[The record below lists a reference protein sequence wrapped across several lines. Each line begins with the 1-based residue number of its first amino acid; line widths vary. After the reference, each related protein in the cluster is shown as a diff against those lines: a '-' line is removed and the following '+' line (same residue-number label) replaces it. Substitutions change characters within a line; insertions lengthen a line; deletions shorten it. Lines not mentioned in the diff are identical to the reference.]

1 MLKNYLKIAL
11 RNIKKHKG
19 YSLINVTGLA
29 IGIAVCLFILLW
41 VQDELSFD
49 RFHANI
55 DNLYRLT
62 EDQIYTDGTIFPVA
76 VTPELLGPGL
86 KTDYP
91 EVVEFARFRI
101 LGRVLVSTGDKDFYE
116 NGFACA
122 DPAFF
127 QMFTFPLLKGS
138 PAAVLS
144 DMGKVVISEEIA
156 DKYFGSENPIGKPIS
171 LNKNWDFLVSGVMKN
186 IPVNS
191 HMRLDFVAHFDF
203 LIKELGYG
211 GGWWNNNF
219 YTYVRLAEKA
229 DVEKLSKEVYGY
241 LKKIYDKTSTR
252 IRLQPVK
259 DIHLRSHYAIDLY
272 GATQDKSQYVYIFT
286 AVAFIV
292 LLLACINFMN
302 LATARSGVRS
312 REVGLRKVVGA
323 RRFELILQFFGE
335 SVLFALMA
343 SLIASVLVLAFLP
356 VFNSLTAK
364 SLPLSLIFSPA
375 VILFLVGIS
384 LFTGIFSGVYPALFL
399 SAFQPVSIFRG
410 DSLTGT
416 RSAFFRKAL
425 VVLQF
430 ALSIVFIAGTLIIG
444 SQLRYIQSRNL
455 GFDKEAVMH
464 FRLRGSLR
472 QKYEAF
478 KTELL
483 QLSGIENVTRASNF
497 PTYTVHSTSAFRWEG
512 MTPEDKILVH
522 HNAVGYDYIKTFEIE
537 IVDGRDFS
545 KQFPSDKDAF
555 IVNETAVRLMRYEEP
570 VGKRI
575 QLWNLKG
582 AIIGVVKDFHYKSL
596 HTEIEPLL
604 LRIAPGRNRYV
615 FVKLRTE
622 NIHDNIQALGRIY
635 SKHCPE
641 YPFEFGFLDES
652 LDNLYRNDR
661 RVGSVFN
668 VFTVLAIFISCLG
681 LFGLASFLIER
692 RTKEIGIR
700 KILGADVGKILV
712 LLSRDFLRWVAVA
725 NIIAWP
731 VAFFAMNRWLQN
743 FAYRTNIALWTFA
756 LAAGFALGIALLTIS
771 YHSIRASLS
780 NPADSLR
787 YE

>member
-55 DNLYRLT
+55 DNLFRLT

-86 KTDYP
+86 KADYP

-101 LGRVLVSTGDKDFYE
+101 LSSVLVSTGDKEFYE

-138 PAAVLS
+138 SGTILS

-156 DKYFGSENPIGKPIS
+156 EKYFGSEDPIGKTIRLS
-171 LNKNWDFLVSGVMKN
+171 NNWDFLVSGVMKN

-191 HMRLDFVAHFDF
+191 HMRFDFVGHFDV
-203 LIKELGYG
+203 LIKEIGYG

-219 YTYVRLAEKA
+219 YTYIQLAENA
-229 DVEKLSKEVYGY
+229 DADKLGKEVYSY
-241 LKKIYDKTSTR
+241 LKKIYDKASTR
-252 IRLQPVK
+252 IQLQPVK

-272 GATQDKSQYVYIFT
+272 GATQDRSQYVYIFI

-292 LLLACINFMN
+292 LLIACINFMN
-302 LATARSGVRS
+302 LATARSGIRS
-312 REVGLRKVVGA
+312 KEVGLRKVVGA
-323 RRFELILQFFGE
+323 RRLELILQFFGE
-335 SVLFALMA
+335 SILFALLA
-343 SLIASVLVLAFLP
+343 CLIAFVLVLIFLP

-375 VILFLVGIS
+375 VILFLVGIA
-384 LFTGIFSGVYPALFL
+384 LFTGIFSGIYPALFL

-444 SQLRYIQSRNL
+444 SQLRYIQSRSL

-472 QKYEAF
+472 QSFEAF

-483 QLSGIENVTRASNF
+483 QLSGIENVTSASNI

-512 MTPEDKILVH
+512 MTSEDKILVH
-522 HNAVGYDYIKTFEIE
+522 HNAVDYDFIKTFGME

-545 KQFPSDKDAF
+545 KEFLSDKDAY

-570 VGKRI
+570 VGKML
-575 QLWNLKG
+575 QLWNYKG
-582 AIIGVVKDFHYKSL
+582 AIIGVVKDYHYKSL

-604 LRIAPGRNRYV
+604 LRIDPQRNRYV
-615 FVKLRTE
+615 FVKVRTE
-622 NIHDNIQALGRIY
+622 SINNNIQAVRRVY

-652 LDNLYRNDR
+652 LDNLYRMDR
-661 RVGSVFN
+661 RVGSIFN
-668 VFTVLAIFISCLG
+668 VFTALAIFISCLG

-712 LLSRDFLRWVAVA
+712 LLSRDFLKWVVIA

-743 FAYRTNIALWTFA
+743 FAYRTNIEVWTFA
-756 LAAGFALGIALLTIS
+756 LAAAFALGIALLTIS

>member
-1 MLKNYLKIAL
+1 VDK
-11 RNIKKHKG
+11 
-19 YSLINVTGLA
+19 
-29 IGIAVCLFILLW
+29 
-41 VQDELSFD
+41 
-49 RFHANI
+49 
-55 DNLYRLT
+55 
-62 EDQIYTDGTIFPVA
+62 
-76 VTPELLGPGL
+76 LG
-86 KTDYP
+86 
-91 EVVEFARFRI
+91 
-101 LGRVLVSTGDKDFYE
+101 
-116 NGFACA
+116 
-122 DPAFF
+122 
-127 QMFTFPLLKGS
+127 
-138 PAAVLS
+138 
-144 DMGKVVISEEIA
+144 
-156 DKYFGSENPIGKPIS
+156 
-171 LNKNWDFLVSGVMKN
+171 
-186 IPVNS
+186 
-191 HMRLDFVAHFDF
+191 
-203 LIKELGYG
+203 
-211 GGWWNNNF
+211 
-219 YTYVRLAEKA
+219 
-229 DVEKLSKEVYGY
+229 KEVYGY
-241 LKKIYDKTSTR
+241 LKKIYDKASTR

-272 GATQDKSQYVYIFT
+272 GATQDRSQYVYIFT

-292 LLLACINFMN
+292 LLIACINFMN
-302 LATARSGVRS
+302 LATARSGIRS
-312 REVGLRKVVGA
+312 KEVGLRKVVGA
-323 RRFELILQFFGE
+323 HRLELILQFFGE
-335 SVLFALMA
+335 SVLFALIA
-343 SLIASVLVLAFLP
+343 CLIASVLVLLFLP

-375 VILFLVGIS
+375 VILFLVGIAI
-384 LFTGIFSGVYPALFL
+384 FTGIFSGIYPALFL

-416 RSAFFRKAL
+416 RSAFFRKSL

-455 GFDKEAVMH
+455 GFDKEDVMH

-472 QKYEAF
+472 QSFEAF

-483 QLSGIENVTRASNF
+483 QLSGIENVTRASNI

-512 MTPEDKILVH
+512 MTSEDKILVH
-522 HNAVGYDYIKTFEIE
+522 HNAVDYDFIKTFGME

-545 KQFPSDKDAF
+545 KEFLSDKDAY

-570 VGKRI
+570 VGKML
-575 QLWNLKG
+575 QLWNYKG
-582 AIIGVVKDFHYKSL
+582 AIIGVVKDYHYKSL

-604 LRIAPGRNRYV
+604 LRIDPQRNRYV
-615 FVKLRTE
+615 FVKVRAE
-622 NIHDNIQALGRIY
+622 SINNNIQAVRRIY

-652 LDNLYRNDR
+652 LDNLYYKDR
-661 RVGSVFN
+661 RVGSIFN
-668 VFTVLAIFISCLG
+668 VFTSLAIFISCLG

-700 KILGADVGKILV
+700 KILGADVGKILL
-712 LLSRDFLRWVAVA
+712 LLSRDFLKWVAIA

-731 VAFFAMNRWLQN
+731 VAYFAMNRWLQN
-743 FAYRTNIALWTFA
+743 FAYRTNIKVWTFA
-756 LAAGFALGIALLTIS
+756 LAAAFALGIALLTIS

>member
-55 DNLYRLT
+55 DNLFRLT

-86 KTDYP
+86 KADYP

-101 LGRVLVSTGDKDFYE
+101 LSSVLVSTGDKEFYE

-138 PAAVLS
+138 SGTILS

-156 DKYFGSENPIGKPIS
+156 EKYFGSEDPIGKTIRLS
-171 LNKNWDFLVSGVMKN
+171 NNWDFLVSGVMKN

-191 HMRLDFVAHFDF
+191 HMRFDFVGHFDV
-203 LIKELGYG
+203 LIKEIGYG

-219 YTYVRLAEKA
+219 YTYIQLAENA
-229 DVEKLSKEVYGY
+229 DADKLGKEVYSY
-241 LKKIYDKTSTR
+241 LKKIYDKASTR
-252 IRLQPVK
+252 IQLQPVK

-272 GATQDKSQYVYIFT
+272 GATQDWSQYVYIFI

-292 LLLACINFMN
+292 LLIACINFMN
-302 LATARSGVRS
+302 LATARSGIRS
-312 REVGLRKVVGA
+312 KEVGLRKVVGA
-323 RRFELILQFFGE
+323 RRLELILQFFGE
-335 SVLFALMA
+335 SILFALLA
-343 SLIASVLVLAFLP
+343 CLIAFVLVLIFLP

-375 VILFLVGIS
+375 VILFLVGIA
-384 LFTGIFSGVYPALFL
+384 LFTGIFSGIYPALFL

-444 SQLRYIQSRNL
+444 SQLRYIQSRSL

-472 QKYEAF
+472 QSFEAF
-478 KTELL
+478 KTEFL
-483 QLSGIENVTRASNF
+483 QLSGIENVTSASNI

-512 MTPEDKILVH
+512 MTSEDKILVH
-522 HNAVGYDYIKTFEIE
+522 HNAVDYDFIKTFGME

-545 KQFPSDKDAF
+545 KEFLSDKDAY

-570 VGKRI
+570 VGKML
-575 QLWNLKG
+575 QLWNYKG
-582 AIIGVVKDFHYKSL
+582 AIIGVVKDYHYKSL

-604 LRIAPGRNRYV
+604 LRIDPQRNRYV
-615 FVKLRTE
+615 FVKVRTE
-622 NIHDNIQALGRIY
+622 SINNNIQAVRRVY

-652 LDNLYRNDR
+652 LDNLYRMDR
-661 RVGSVFN
+661 RVGSIFN
-668 VFTVLAIFISCLG
+668 VFTALAIFISCLG

-712 LLSRDFLRWVAVA
+712 LLSRDFLKWVVIA

-743 FAYRTNIALWTFA
+743 FAYRTNIEVWTFA
-756 LAAGFALGIALLTIS
+756 LAAAFALGIALLTIS